1 MPNSQMV
8 FEQNQVDFY
17 SSHFLLEAK
26 ESKVKMILF
35 VLCTFALPQL
45 ITVFEKSQKCLIFQN
60 CWQLNPNAPKIKKC
74 FRGLFGRCK
83 MRHLG

>member
-1 MPNSQMV
+1 MV

-45 ITVFEKSQKCLIFQN
+45 ITVFEKSQKCLISQN
-60 CWQLNPNAPKIKKC
+60 CGQLNPITHKSRNI
-74 FRGLFGRCK
+74 
-83 MRHLG
+83 LGDFLDVVK

>member
-45 ITVFEKSQKCLIFQN
+45 IIVFEKSQKMSHFSKLRAIE
-60 CWQLNPNAPKIKKC
+60 P
-74 FRGLFGRCK
+74 
-83 MRHLG
+83 